1 MHKSSKHS
9 FWISLKT
16 EVASGQTRQRTTNAH
31 GQCKNNNTSTPRQ
44 IWRKPAIHKE
54 FECEIPQIIPVRK
67 PNSKSN
73 PNKRRHRFVLL
84 LSSLF
89 ADGGN
94 FSSDE
99 IDVHKKKLEKM
110 AILIDKHETAVL
122 KEMEKLEKR
131 QLEEAIKILGQ
142 FQEKYTMSAAIQ
154 DFQQQKKISIFS
166 LGLNTT
172 WLTLSSSRQ
181 WAVGSTT
188 HKWK

>member
-1 MHKSSKHS
+1 
-9 FWISLKT
+9 
-16 EVASGQTRQRTTNAH
+16 
-31 GQCKNNNTSTPRQ
+31 
-44 IWRKPAIHKE
+44 
-54 FECEIPQIIPVRK
+54 
-67 PNSKSN
+67 
-73 PNKRRHRFVLL
+73 LL

-181 WAVGSTT
+181 
-188 HKWK
+188 